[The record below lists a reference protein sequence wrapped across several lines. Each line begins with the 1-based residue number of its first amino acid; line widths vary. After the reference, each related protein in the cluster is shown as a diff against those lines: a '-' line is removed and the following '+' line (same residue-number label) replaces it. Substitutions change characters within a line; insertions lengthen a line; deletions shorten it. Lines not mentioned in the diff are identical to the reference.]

1 MLRAGDGFD
10 CLVAALGTDNL
21 DAKRAAALCVR
32 NLAFCPD
39 GAHNPPLPAAAVHT
53 ARHAGKASLLAKPE
67 ALGALLDCACS
78 HELTLVALGSA
89 ALWALLSRC
98 EKAKAALRG
107 GTHVHQLLVAER
119 MLVSKAAVLPPTPAL
134 LEASRNFTALA
145 QLLGLAAVQLRAGP

>member
-1 MLRAGDGFD
+1 M
-10 CLVAALGTDNL
+10 
-21 DAKRAAALCVR
+21 R

-39 GAHNPPLPAAAVHT
+39 GARAHTPLCPPPPCALPAT
-53 ARHAGKASLLAKPE
+53 APYCRAGKASLLAKPE

-89 ALWALLSRC
+89 ALWALLTRC

>member
-1 MLRAGDGFD
+1 M
-10 CLVAALGTDNL
+10 
-21 DAKRAAALCVR
+21 R

-53 ARHAGKASLLAKPE
+53 ARHRALLPRAGKASLLAKPE

-89 ALWALLSRC
+89 ALWALLTRC